1 MTTEI
6 SLQLFS
12 ESVAVGEGDAQGAEA
27 VVNTGTETAEAET
40 ESEEVNASKEQ
51 LSAEEEF
58 EALIKGKF
66 SKEFARRT
74 QSIIDRRFAKAKNDE
89 KQLGELMPLLEE
101 IRKTY
106 PDVDSDNI
114 PELIRAVQKNKAQ
127 PEKAKKTPDLT
138 KLKELRAQLEEK
150 RAAAE
155 RKRIISDWERQERE
169 LKELYPGFSLSK
181 EVLNED
187 FARLLKAGVSVRRAY
202 EAANLESILGSAMH
216 YAAATVG
223 RKTAQSIRSSSARV
237 QENSVLDRAASKKST
252 NVNLLTEK
260 DILNILEEVKKGT
273 KISF

>member
-1 MTTEI
+1 MTQEI

-12 ESVAVGEGDAQGAEA
+12 EAVGEGDAQGADTA
-27 VVNTGTETAEAET
+27 ADTDTQGAQAEAEST
-40 ESEEVNASKEQ
+40 EEEKEERTQ
-51 LSAEEEF
+51 LTAEEEF

-89 KQLGELMPLLEE
+89 QQLRDLQPLLDE
-101 IRKTY
+101 IRKIH
-106 PDVDSDNI
+106 PDISPDNI
-114 PELIRAVQKNKAQ
+114 PSLVKAIQ
-127 PEKAKKTPDLT
+127 GTRTPEKTRGIPDLG
-138 KLKELRAQLEEK
+138 KLRTMKAQLEEK

-155 RKRIISDWERQERE
+155 KQRIIADWEKQAQS
-169 LKELYPGFSLSK
+169 LKEIYPDFSLSK

-187 FARLLKAGVSVRRAY
+187 FAQLLRAGVSVRRAY
-202 EAANLESILGSAMH
+202 EAANIEGILGSAMH

-223 RKTAQSIRSSSARV
+223 RKAAQSIRTSSARV

-260 DILNILEEVKKGT
+260 DILNILEEVKRGT